1 MFRVG
6 ELDEKIT
13 FNTEVKVSDGM
24 GGSELSLLA
33 IAESVWCKVRPLS
46 GKESERF
53 DKLNAD
59 ELTLFV
65 TRYRTDIEENDRISW
80 NGEEY
85 NIRHIPRASRRSM
98 YSEFFAERGVAQ

>member
-1 MFRVG
+1 MFRPG
-6 ELDEKIT
+6 ELDEKID
-13 FNTEVKVSDGM
+13 FFREVRASDGM
-24 GGSELSLLA
+24 GGVDITLTE
-33 IAESVWCKVRPLS
+33 IAGDVWCKVRPLS
-46 GKESERF
+46 GKEAERF

-65 TRYRTDIEENDRISW
+65 TRYRADIIEKDRIDW

-85 NIRHIPRASRRSM
+85 NIRHIPRTSRRAM